1 MKLKQ
6 STTSTQRQISEDG
19 YPTYLDAENDPCI
32 NSDLPD
38 IPREE
43 RMTAVFYEQGDGTW
57 LTAYSPNPPT
67 PEAVAKAQFVDKTFR
82 WVVR

>member
-6 STTSTQRQISEDG
+6 STTSTQRQIS
-19 YPTYLDAENDPCI
+19 
-32 NSDLPD
+32 D

-43 RMTAVFYEQGDGTW
+43 RMTAVFYEQEDGTW

-82 WVVR
+82 WVGK